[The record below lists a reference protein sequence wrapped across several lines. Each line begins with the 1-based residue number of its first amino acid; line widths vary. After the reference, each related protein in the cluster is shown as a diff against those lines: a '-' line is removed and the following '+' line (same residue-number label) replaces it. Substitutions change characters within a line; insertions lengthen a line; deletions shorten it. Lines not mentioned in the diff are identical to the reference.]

1 MVDNLSLLGLIAMLK
16 GAEIV
21 VAPSGGPSRTMLR
34 IEREGDPVVSFPS

>member
-1 MVDNLSLLGLIAMLK
+1 MVDNLSLVGLIAMLK
-16 GAEIV
+16 EAEI